1 MICLIVF
8 ATSLY
13 AASSG
18 RFCGLQQQRRYH
30 VRNISRYAEAHR
42 DRYQRPQ
49 RCRTNRSQVVE
60 DEGFNV
66 NRQADQQGIRGHW
79 CQQRH
84 WGRNSEGIIRDWC
97 SRVWHCAKCAQ
108 GPSSTSHGVCGP
120 VKARRYMYLNNH
132 SVILLTCT
140 TAIHCGKQMQS

>member
-1 MICLIVF
+1 MIRLIVF

-30 VRNISRYAEAHR
+30 VLTYPATLKLIEIDTKGPGDATPTAL
-42 DRYQRPQ
+42 
-49 RCRTNRSQVVE
+49 QVVE

-84 WGRNSEGIIRDWC
+84 WG
-97 SRVWHCAKCAQ
+97 
-108 GPSSTSHGVCGP
+108 
-120 VKARRYMYLNNH
+120 
-132 SVILLTCT
+132 
-140 TAIHCGKQMQS
+140 